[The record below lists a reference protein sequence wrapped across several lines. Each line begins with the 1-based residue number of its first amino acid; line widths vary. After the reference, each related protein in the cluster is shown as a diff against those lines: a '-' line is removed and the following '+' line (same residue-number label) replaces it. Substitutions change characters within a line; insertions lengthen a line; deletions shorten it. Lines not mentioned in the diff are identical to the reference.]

1 LLKPAAERLAER
13 LARVAIAA
21 PGIPVL
27 HNVDVAEHRAPEEIR
42 VALAAQAASPV
53 RWTDTIRAFAARG
66 VTHIVE
72 CGPGNVLTGLTRRI
86 DDSVTAMPLNDRAAL
101 DAALAAIIAG

>member
-1 LLKPAAERLAER
+1 
-13 LARVAIAA
+13 V
-21 PGIPVL
+21 
-27 HNVDVAEHRAPEEIR
+27 
-42 VALAAQAASPV
+42 
-53 RWTDTIRAFAARG
+53 ARG

-101 DAALAAIIAG
+101 DAVLAAIIAG